1 MILVI
6 IYAVAA
12 LLLSVVASLPVK
24 EFRGFSGDEKY
35 AIVTIVL
42 GGAWPMIC
50 TFFLGPLFLGSPDSI
65 LFPGLW
71 YLPAC
76 IMVVLII
83 GRNVNQE
90 SCVVDLPVIMLMS
103 LAPISFLGLSGGH
116 LTPSTLMRWGLAV
129 LLLCGVVLKG
139 QPISLAAVA
148 CGCRLALLSTAA
160 SVVIAIL
167 LNSEIVTNCRV
178 DKCGSAGLVL
188 TSTFAGNGNILGLSV
203 VLMLPLAMFGT
214 SWWRAALLIPAVI
227 LLGELAGSRTAFI
240 GLGAAGFAF
249 ACYRMAPPRLRSVAL
264 GVCLLG
270 ATVLSLAPAVLVYG
284 DGEFSY
290 RGALWN
296 DAKSM
301 IVDRPIMGHGP
312 VAWEHLNTAS
322 LFVANYSPHNAWL
335 DFGVSV
341 GIWGILV
348 LVAAIALKLFL
359 LQGEERAA
367 IMVYFTC
374 VIATSTL
381 ESVFVP
387 YFIGIAPFA
396 VIIPMFIGPGR
407 IVIDKE
413 KMTMISNRGR
423 LRATPESQPEG
434 VSG

>member
-1 MILVI
+1 MIVVI
-6 IYAVAA
+6 VYAVVA
-12 LLLSVVASLPVK
+12 LILSAVATLPVG
-24 EFRGFSGDEKY
+24 EFRRFSVDEKY

-42 GGAWPMIC
+42 GSAWPMIC
-50 TFFLGPLFLGSPDSI
+50 TFLVGPLLVGSPDSV

-71 YLPAC
+71 YLPAAV
-76 IMVVLII
+76 MVLLII
-83 GRNVNQE
+83 GRNVNRRD
-90 SCVVDLPVIMLMS
+90 CVVDLPVVLLMT
-103 LAPISFLGLSGGH
+103 LAPISLLGLTAGH

-160 SVVIAIL
+160 SVVLAIFL
-167 LNSEIVTNCRV
+167 SPGIVTDCRV

-188 TSTFAGNGNILGLSV
+188 TSPFAGNGNILGLSV

-214 SWWRAALLIPAVI
+214 SWWRAAMLIPAVV

-240 GLGAAGFAF
+240 GLAATVVTF
-249 ACYRMAPPRLRSVAL
+249 ACYRLAVPRMRSAVL

-270 ATVLSLAPAVLVYG
+270 ALALSLAPAVLVYG
-284 DGEFSY
+284 DGAFSY

-301 IVDRPIMGHGP
+301 IAESPVMGHGP
-312 VAWEHLNTAS
+312 VAWEHLNTSS

-341 GIWGILV
+341 GIWGIV
-348 LVAAIALKLFL
+348 VVVAAIALKIVL

-367 IMVYFTC
+367 IIVYVTC
-374 VIATSTL
+374 VVATSTL

-396 VIIPMFIGPGR
+396 VIIPMFVGPGR

-413 KMTMISNRGR
+413 KMTMFSNKGR
-423 LRATPESQPEG
+423 PSAAPEPRPEG
-434 VSG
+434 VS